1 MKKLL
6 FATNNLHKLEEV
18 RHILD
23 SSYQVLS
30 LSDVGYRSDIP
41 ETSPT
46 IEGNALQKARF
57 ISQALGMDCFA
68 DDTGLEVT
76 ALNNAPGVYSARY
89 AGPGCSYDDNVN
101 KLLSE
106 MEGITQRDARFITVI
121 ALITEGQEQLFEGRV
136 EGCITLQ
143 KRGISGFGYDPVFE
157 PEGYSQ
163 TFAEMSESLKNK
175 ISHRSRAV
183 KLLAQWLKNH
193 KSAKG

>member
-1 MKKLL
+1 MHRVFIQPVTL
-6 FATNNLHKLEEV
+6 
-18 RHILD
+18 
-23 SSYQVLS
+23 
-30 LSDVGYRSDIP
+30 
-41 ETSPT
+41 
-46 IEGNALQKARF
+46 AR
-57 ISQALGMDCFA
+57 D
-68 DDTGLEVT
+68 
-76 ALNNAPGVYSARY
+76 R
-89 AGPGCSYDDNVN
+89 SYDDNVN

-175 ISHRSRAV
+175 ISHRGRAV